1 MPRQN
6 PSNIKANRVTTPFI
20 KTKAPFAFFCSYAA
34 RPALF
39 ILLANK
45 RVLII
50 AINPP
55 KTEEIASEEPTAK
68 KLIATAT
75 MTMLW

>member
-1 MPRQN
+1 M
-6 PSNIKANRVTTPFI
+6 TTPFI

-68 KLIATAT
+68 KTYSYRYNDYALVKYYS
-75 MTMLW
+75 